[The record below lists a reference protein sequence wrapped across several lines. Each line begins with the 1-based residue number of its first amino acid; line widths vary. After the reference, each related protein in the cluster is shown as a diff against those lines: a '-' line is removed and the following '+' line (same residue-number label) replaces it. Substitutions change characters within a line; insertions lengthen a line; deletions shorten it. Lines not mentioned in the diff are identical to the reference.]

1 MANVLWYIGIIP
13 KIYST
18 AFYIINFAL
27 LENNI
32 LESNEKHLKRKQK
45 FIYIIF

>member
-1 MANVLWYIGIIP
+1 MAVLWYIGIIP
-13 KIYST
+13 KICGT

-32 LESNEKHLKRKQK
+32 LESNEKHLKRKK
-45 FIYIIF
+45 KNLH